1 VKSRGLTERV
11 RFGPVEVLPGPDGG
25 RYPYSH
31 ALYVH
36 GPEPA
41 VIDPGMTFDPA
52 RHDLD
57 PAKVAWVLNSH
68 CHEDHEGGN
77 HRFPNAKVIA
87 PAEDAP
93 FIRSLDAYAAANGMA
108 GHAREA
114 DWRRMMTD
122 IWGYR
127 ESPVHREVADD
138 EVVEAGGTRMRF
150 VYLPGHTPGHAG
162 VWFEG
167 EDVFFIADVDLT
179 SFGPFYGDHF
189 SSIDQFLASIRRVR
203 DMKPRTILTS
213 HGKGIF
219 EGDAMREALDR
230 FEGKILQRDDAILK
244 MLAERPRTLDEIV
257 DAHLVYR
264 RYPEPAEMYREI
276 ERIMI
281 EKHLGRLVRLGRVD
295 SEGGRWKAGA

>member
-1 VKSRGLTERV
+1 MKTRGLSERV

-31 ALYVH
+31 TLYVH

-52 RHDLD
+52 RYDFD
-57 PAKVAWVLNSH
+57 PESVAWVLNSH

-77 HRFPNAKVIA
+77 HLFPNAKVIA

-108 GHAREA
+108 GRAEEEA
-114 DWRRMMTD
+114 WRKMMTD
-122 IWGYR
+122 VWGFR
-127 ESPVHREVADD
+127 ESPVHREVVDN
-138 EVVEAGGTRMRF
+138 EVVEVGGLRMRF

-162 VWFEG
+162 VYFEG

-189 SSIDQFLASIRRVR
+189 SSIDQFLESIRRVR
-203 DMKPRTILTS
+203 DMKPRTLVTS
-213 HGKGIF
+213 HGKGLF
-219 EGDAMREALDR
+219 KGDEMRSALDR
-230 FEGKILQRDDAILK
+230 FEQKILQRDEAILR
-244 MLAERPRTLDEIV
+244 MLADRPHTLDEIV

-264 RYPEPAEMYREI
+264 RYPEPAFMYREI
-276 ERIMI
+276 ERVMI
-281 EKHLGRLVRLGRVD
+281 EKHLKRLERLGCTCAD
-295 SEGGRWKAGA
+295 GALWKAAG